1 MAAPVKAESVGP
13 AAEAVVTKARR
24 RATSSADPDRF
35 VDEVH
40 RIADRLAQGRD
51 VPEPGLV
58 LNVDP
63 VRIAA
68 DIEARAGIRLLR
80 SRGHGRFCKCDAC
93 RVRAATS

>member
-1 MAAPVKAESVGP
+1 MPAPVKADSVGP
-13 AAEAVVTKARR
+13 AAEAVIAKARR
-24 RATSSADPDRF
+24 RVTRSANPDRF
-35 VDEVH
+35 VDEV
-40 RIADRLAQGRD
+40 REVADRLAQGRD

-93 RVRAATS
+93 RVRVATS